1 MAELT
6 NPKRLKEQK
15 IKIKIKI
22 KITLAKWK

>member
-22 KITLAKWK
+22 NITLAKWK